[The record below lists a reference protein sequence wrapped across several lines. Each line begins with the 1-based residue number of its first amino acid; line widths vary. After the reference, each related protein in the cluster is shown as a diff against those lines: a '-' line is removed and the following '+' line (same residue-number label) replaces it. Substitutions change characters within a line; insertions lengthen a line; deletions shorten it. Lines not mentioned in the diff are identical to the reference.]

1 MKAFS
6 CALAM
11 LAALHGS
18 SVMAQPASQRAAT
31 YTIALM
37 SPELALQAAQAA
49 MHACRLAGFQ
59 VSVAVVDRTGQT
71 QVLLRDRLAGIHTV
85 DAATD
90 KAWTAASFKTGT
102 TALAKATISGTE
114 AAGIRHI
121 PRALAVGGGI
131 PVEAN
136 GSLLGAIGISG
147 APSGAADDACAR
159 SGLAAIA
166 DDLNF

>member
-1 MKAFS
+1 MKRSSF
-6 CALAM
+6 ALAM
-11 LAALHGS
+11 LAALHGNV
-18 SVMAQPASQRAAT
+18 VMAQPAPQQAAT
-31 YTIALM
+31 YTVALM

-49 MHACRLAGFQ
+49 MNACRQAGYQ

-71 QVLLRDRLAGIHTV
+71 QVLLRDRLAGIHTA

-90 KAWTAASFKTGT
+90 KAWTAASFKIGT
-102 TALAKATISGTE
+102 TALAKATMSGTD

-121 PRALAVGGGI
+121 PRVLAVGGGMPI
-131 PVEAN
+131 EAN

-147 APSGAADDACAR
+147 APSGASDDACAR

>member
-1 MKAFS
+1 MKTLS
-6 CALAM
+6 CALAIA
-11 LAALHGS
+11 LALPAGPAL
-18 SVMAQPASQRAAT
+18 AQSASQRAGT

-37 SPELALQAAQAA
+37 SPELALRAAQAA
-49 MHACRLAGFQ
+49 MTACRQAGYQ

-71 QVLLRDRLAGIHTV
+71 QVLLRDRLAGIHTA

-90 KAWTAASFKTGT
+90 KAWTAASFKIGT
-102 TALAKATISGTE
+102 TALAKATMAPAE

-121 PRALAVGGGI
+121 PRALAVGGGL

-147 APSGAADDACAR
+147 APSGAADDTCAR

>member
-1 MKAFS
+1 MKAFPF
-6 CALAM
+6 ALAV
-11 LAALHGS
+11 LATLHAS
-18 SVMAQPASQRAAT
+18 LLRAQPASPAAST
-31 YTIALM
+31 YTITLM

-49 MHACRLAGFQ
+49 MRACRQTGYQ

-71 QVLLRDRLAGIHTV
+71 QVLLRDRLAGTHTA

-102 TALAKATISGTE
+102 TALAKATMSGTD

-121 PRALAVGGGI
+121 PRALAVGGGMPI
-131 PVEAN
+131 EAN

>member
-1 MKAFS
+1 MTVFRS
-6 CALAM
+6 ALAM
-11 LAALHGS
+11 MLALNAGPTL
-18 SVMAQPASQRAAT
+18 AQPRPPGAAT
-31 YTIALM
+31 YTVALM

-49 MHACRLAGFQ
+49 MNACRQAGYQ

-71 QVLLRDRLAGIHTV
+71 QVLLRDRLAGVHTA

-90 KAWTAASFKTGT
+90 KAWTAASFKIGT
-102 TALAKATISGTE
+102 TALAKATMQGTD

-136 GSLLGAIGISG
+136 GALLGAIGISG

-166 DDLNF
+166 EDLNF